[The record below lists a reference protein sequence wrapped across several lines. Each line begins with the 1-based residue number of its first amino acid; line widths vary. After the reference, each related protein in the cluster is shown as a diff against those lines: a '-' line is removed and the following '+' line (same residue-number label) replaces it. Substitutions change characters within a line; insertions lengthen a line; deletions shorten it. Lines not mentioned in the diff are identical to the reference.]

1 MPLLGISQNVQ
12 NNYLP
17 DYYSSVVVNH
27 LALVNPA
34 WINTND
40 TKASFNVL
48 YKSRVGL
55 LNDVSTQT
63 AYADV
68 TFKPDLHIRQ
78 VARVIFQNEKEG
90 PYIAS
95 PKFYGNY
102 SIRIPITE
110 DISISAG
117 LGLGVSAHDF
127 SAPSGTGHGSVPDG
141 NGGLILKYKKLEF
154 GAAAYQFF
162 NNKLVV
168 LNSYLILKRY
178 NLYYIQAEKE
188 LSPFLILK
196 GNLFWRQQ
204 PLSDIVNSTVML
216 SYNEFFTM
224 GIMYQYLRG
233 TSFLTTFQFN
243 KIKNPIVL
251 NLSYNSTFLNTR
263 IIKSQSFEIGL
274 QYKINR

>member
-127 SAPSGTGHGSVPDG
+127 SAPSGTGHGSVPDAVPARAG
-141 NGGLILKYKKLEF
+141 EVIASNAQPPMIARLRISTLPGLFAQHSE
-154 GAAAYQFF
+154 GQGERC
-162 NNKLVV
+162 V
-168 LNSYLILKRY
+168 
-178 NLYYIQAEKE
+178 
-188 LSPFLILK
+188 
-196 GNLFWRQQ
+196 
-204 PLSDIVNSTVML
+204 
-216 SYNEFFTM
+216 
-224 GIMYQYLRG
+224 
-233 TSFLTTFQFN
+233 
-243 KIKNPIVL
+243 
-251 NLSYNSTFLNTR
+251 TR
-263 IIKSQSFEIGL
+263 V
-274 QYKINR
+274 